1 MHWGCLQTEI
11 LGTKPSRP
19 HPQEKKA
26 ALHGLGC
33 AGSTHQPRMAQL
45 PGAGAALCHPP
56 AQPPPALWQLDEP
69 MLGFARH
76 VRASP
81 SPAASRSTRGWGSS
95 IPTDFT
101 FSICTTQAPAGCASH
116 KGALIISQTQP
127 LTHLSS
133 QAASFADTQLSPPPP
148 PPPTSSSQPVPSSQ
162 HVRLKLLRLSHPTQA
177 HTARGAASTPSLPR
191 PWLS

>member
-1 MHWGCLQTEI
+1 MSPDRDFGDQTLRAI
-11 LGTKPSRP
+11 STGIQRKRRLHSMGWAVLAAPS
-19 HPQEKKA
+19 KV
-26 ALHGLGC
+26 
-33 AGSTHQPRMAQL
+33 AQL

-56 AQPPPALWQLDEP
+56 AHPPPALWQLDEP

-95 IPTDFT
+95 IPADFT

-127 LTHLSS
+127 LTRLSS

-177 HTARGAASTPSLPR
+177 HTARGAASTPSLLC
-191 PWLS
+191 PWLP